1 MQNPL
6 VSIIVPIY
14 KVEPY
19 LRRCLDSIV
28 NQTYTNLEIIL
39 VDDGSP
45 DGCPQ
50 ICDEYA
56 AKDKR
61 VVVIHKKNGGLSD
74 ARNAGLDICKGGYIY
89 FLDGDDFL
97 GEEVITCLHYH
108 ITKKENIAIAIGY
121 FTSFYNNQYST
132 YRKDWIFKKARY
144 IEAINFTDRM
154 LMEKSNFAATAKLYK
169 RDLFKNL
176 KFQKGKK
183 NEDTLFIADM
193 AQIIEKKSFSCIDV
207 PNYSY
212 YYRIHT
218 QSISHDEN
226 DPLEK
231 HVINNY
237 NTIIEMF
244 KSRVNL
250 VHFLKK
256 RQFDLTI
263 DLQSKYINNGNSNAY
278 INNIENIKKIPLFHV
293 IRKKKIKFLLYFIV
307 LKYAPKSFLKYKQR

>member
-1 MQNPL
+1 MFNNL

-19 LRRCLDSIV
+19 LRRCLNSII

-39 VDDGSP
+39 VEDGSP
-45 DGCPQ
+45 DKCPQ

-61 VVVIHKKNGGLSD
+61 IIVIHKKNGGLSD
-74 ARNAGLDICKGGYIY
+74 ARNTGLDLAKGDYIY
-89 FLDGDDFL
+89 FLDGDDYI
-97 GEEVITCLHYH
+97 GNETITSLYKH
-108 ITKKENIAIAIGY
+108 IQEKDNTAIAIGY
-121 FTSFYNNQYST
+121 FTADYDGEYKP
-132 YRKDWIFKKARY
+132 YRKDWIFYKPRY
-144 IEAINFTDRM
+144 IDAIDFANRM

-169 RDLFKNL
+169 RELFKKL
-176 KFQKGKK
+176 RFQKNKK
-183 NEDTLFIADM
+183 NEDTLFIANL
-193 AQIIEKKSFSCIDV
+193 AQVIEKNSFISIDI
-207 PNYSY
+207 PLYSY
-212 YYRIHT
+212 YYRIRA

-237 NTIIEMF
+237 GTIIKMF

-256 RQFDLTI
+256 KQFDLTI
-263 DLQSKYINNGNSNAY
+263 DLQSKYLKNGNSDEY
-278 INNIENIKKIPLFHV
+278 INNIVNIKKIPLLY
-293 IRKKKIKFLLYFIV
+293 IIKKKKIKFILYFII
-307 LKYAPKSFLKYKQR
+307 LKYAPRLFLKFKQK